1 MNIKSFRK
9 FLDRDGGCVHC
20 GETEAVAPHHRV
32 NRGMGGSKARDGASN
47 IIVMCSQ
54 MNLLMEASEKH
65 ATMARL
71 FGWKL
76 RPWED
81 PAETVFFHQ
90 ARRTWLYIDDDF
102 NVVEKEP
109 TVVPSE
115 LKEYF

>member
-20 GETEAVAPHHRV
+20 GETEAVSPHHRS
-32 NRGMGGSKARDGASN
+32 NRGMGGSKSKDVPSN

-81 PAETVFFHQ
+81 PAEVAFFHQ
-90 ARRTWLYIDDDF
+90 VRGAWFYADDKF
-102 NVVEKEP
+102 ILTEKE
-109 TVVPSE
+109 TKAVPAE

>member
-9 FLDRDGGCVHC
+9 FLDRDNGCVHC

-32 NRGMGGSKARDGASN
+32 NRGMGGSKQLDRASN

-54 MNLLMEASEKH
+54 MNMLMEASEKH
-65 ATMARL
+65 AVMARL
-71 FGWKL
+71 YGWKL

-81 PAETVFFHQ
+81 PEEVAIFNQ
-90 ARRTWLYIDDDF
+90 ARNAWFYLNDEFEMT
-102 NVVEKEP
+102 EKESKI
-109 TVVPSE
+109 VPSE